1 MTDSETLRSV
11 IKASG
16 MKYGFLAKKIGI
28 SAYSLQRKID
38 NQVDFKSS
46 ESARLADVLNL
57 SGENL
62 NSIFFA
68 NRGDL

>member
-1 MTDSETLRSV
+1 MTDSVALRSV
-11 IKASG
+11 IKSSG

-28 SAYSLQRKID
+28 SSYSLQRKID

-46 ESARLADVLNL
+46 EIARLADALNL
-57 SGENL
+57 SGETL

-68 NRGDL
+68 RKCDL